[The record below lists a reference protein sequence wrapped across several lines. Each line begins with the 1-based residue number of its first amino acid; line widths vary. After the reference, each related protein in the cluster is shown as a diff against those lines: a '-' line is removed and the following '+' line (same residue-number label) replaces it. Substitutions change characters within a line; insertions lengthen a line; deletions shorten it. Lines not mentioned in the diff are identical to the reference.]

1 MVKIRLRRSGSKHR
15 PFYRVVV
22 AKSTAGRDGAFIE
35 IIGTYNPVTKPKL
48 INIKEDRA
56 IHWLLEG
63 AQPSETAA
71 IIMNRVGIL
80 EKYFEQRPS
89 AKKSYKFLDKRT
101 SSMSVQSVIKAAPVE
116 TAAKPE
122 PVAETAPVVAE
133 VVETPVETVAVEA
146 VVETAPEVVAEAPVE
161 AIVEEIVEAPAE
173 TATDIEAVAPEG
185 PIAELT
191 ASADAVADETATV
204 DAVTEEAAPQA

>member
-122 PVAETAPVVAE
+122 PVAEAAP
-133 VVETPVETVAVEA
+133 AVEA
-146 VVETAPEVVAEAPVE
+146 VVETPVEAVVETVPEEVAEAPSDS
-161 AIVEEIVEAPAE
+161 AVEEVERAPAE
-173 TATDIEAVAPEG
+173 TAKDIEAVAPEA
-185 PIAELT
+185 PIAEEI
-191 ASADAVADETATV
+191 ASADAGADETATV
-204 DAVTEEAAPQA
+204 DAVTDEAEPKA